1 MSRFQARLYCA
12 DGWEAYAELI
22 PLGRLHVG
30 KDETATERKRGLWRM
45 QELIIANQPNG
56 RLNHRVLGFGQDTEG
71 EVYVGATLNLG
82 PSGNTWPWWPPQR
95 AQTISVRTIP

>member
-1 MSRFQARLYCA
+1 MFGDWSTSLGAP
-12 DGWEAYAELI
+12 D
-22 PLGRLHVG
+22 GRLFA
-30 KDETATERKRGLWRM
+30 ATERKKGLWRM

-82 PSGNTWPWWPPQR
+82 PSGNTGKVYR
-95 AQTISVRTIP
+95 LVRPSGR